1 MGLGSIRNLDYVVL
15 LCEDLERARRFYLDV
30 MQFRVERETPRWVSF
45 HVGSGLLCLRPRTLE
60 GVFQDG
66 PGAPSGSASVQLA
79 FRVAPPEIDE
89 IQAELAAAGVDLL
102 GPPRD
107 IPSWGHRAIFFRDP
121 DAAMAPVFSKLH
133 HLGIE
138 PLGSAP
144 ATAERRELDLLERIR
159 RSAKT

>member
-45 HVGSGLLCLRPRTLE
+45 HVGSGLLCLRPRSLE

-66 PGAPSGSASVQLA
+66 PGVPSGSASVQLA

-102 GPPRD
+102 GSPRD
-107 IPSWGHRAIFFRDP
+107 IPAWGHRALFFRDP
-121 DAAMAPVFSKLH
+121 EGNV
-133 HLGIE
+133 IE
-138 PLGSAP
+138 IY
-144 ATAERRELDLLERIR
+144 AEV
-159 RSAKT
+159 

>member
-1 MGLGSIRNLDYVVL
+1 M
-15 LCEDLERARRFYLDV
+15 LERGGGGSKLALRFGTPGCGLSAC
-30 MQFRVERETPRWVSF
+30 FLRETPRWVSF

-89 IQAELAAAGVDLL
+89 IQAELAAVGVDLM

-107 IPSWGHRAIFFRDP
+107 ILAWGHRAIFFRDTESN
-121 DAAMAPVFSKLH
+121 V
-133 HLGIE
+133 IE
-138 PLGSAP
+138 IY
-144 ATAERRELDLLERIR
+144 AEV
-159 RSAKT
+159 